1 MIDIEKQETM
11 KRYAEVFEELN
22 NQRRMINEDIK
33 DTRESYIASGELSKD
48 EIKQVERAIKMIK
61 GSVDIDQ
68 LNDVMSAVESKVKVG
83 E

>member
-22 NQRRMINEDIK
+22 NQRKMINEDIK